1 MRGRITI
8 RASNPARE
16 VESRLPIKDG
26 RTADAGASGMLGR
39 WPMPLGLIV
48 TDVARGR
55 MYDVHVRVGH
65 CTVVTRV
72 YRGHRSCVQGTRT
85 GPEPQVTAREV
96 NESMS
101 FRFAI
106 VHRQTWNENRIEIH
120 DNMKI
125 VTS

>member
-55 MYDVHVRVGH
+55 MYVHVRVGVLYP
-65 CTVVTRV
+65 CVKL
-72 YRGHRSCVQGTRT
+72 YRGPDSEG
-85 GPEPQVTAREV
+85 
-96 NESMS
+96 
-101 FRFAI
+101 
-106 VHRQTWNENRIEIH
+106 
-120 DNMKI
+120 
-125 VTS
+125 